1 MSLQTQSESLNPDI
15 EECLRLHKCWAWFLW
30 LGVALILVGAAA
42 VILGAVAVIY
52 ASVATA
58 VLVVVFGY
66 LLLAGG
72 IVQIVNAF
80 LASSWRGFFLNL
92 LGGII
97 HLVVGGL
104 LIDKPE
110 RGAEVLTAVLAVAF
124 IVGGMFR
131 IVGAITRR
139 FAGWFWVLLNGAVT
153 LALGVLIWRQLPASA
168 EWVIGLFAG
177 IDLLFNG
184 WSWIML
190 GLTVRAGAQAT
201 QAAEPKAPME
211 TAVTT
216 R

>member
-1 MSLQTQSESLNPDI
+1 MNSQTQSDTLNPDI
-15 EECLRLHKCWAWFLW
+15 EECLRLHKCWAWFLG
-30 LGVALILVGAAA
+30 LGVVLVLGGTAA
-42 VILGAVAVIY
+42 VSY
-52 ASVATA
+52 ASLATTVIV
-58 VLVVVFGY
+58 VLFGY

-72 IVQIVNAF
+72 IVELVNAF

-92 LGGII
+92 LGAIL

-110 RGAEVLTAVLAVAF
+110 RGAEILTAVLAAAF

-131 IVGAITRR
+131 IVGAVTRR

-153 LALGVLIWRQLPASA
+153 LALGVLIWRRWPDSKD
-168 EWVIGLFAG
+168 WVIGLFAG
-177 IDLLFNG
+177 IDLIFNG

-190 GLTVRAGAQAT
+190 GLTVRAVAPRAHPAAS
-201 QAAEPKAPME
+201 QAALEAAAP
-211 TAVTT
+211 V